1 MIEIKLTKTE
11 SEILLA
17 VMQNAFDFISL
28 TAKQRETL
36 SKIYTKLK
44 EKQHEKTN

>member
-1 MIEIKLTKTE
+1 MIDIKIKKTE

-28 TAKQRETL
+28 TVKQREIL
-36 SKIYTKLK
+36 SKIYTKLT
-44 EKQHEKTN
+44 EK